1 MDLFSIFYNVSL
13 LITCLVHI
21 SSFSVAAQKEKLE
34 VEEPRLEGEDR
45 HIGHG
50 RHQSGGH
57 HRARVRYSSSYRVP
71 PQLLQRKGGIDLANK
86 THLIETDSVLIIYQL
101 RRLIYN
107 RSTENLAVCAG
118 PATGP
123 SLSSNRTQS
132 FNYFACPAEIGGTK
146 LTNSVND
153 ERSDVAS
160 YCCGSAPS
168 QTCCDK
174 ETFYRTYGHP
184 VPPSMVVIGVS
195 AAAGMIV
202 LALLTAVLFCI
213 KRPIRRDSTVSKVN
227 KKAAKSDFAGTPL
240 ILTAGPLTDSLG
252 SVYATSQQCPA
263 D

>member
-132 FNYFACPAEIGGTK
+132 FNYFACQQK
-146 LTNSVND
+146 L
-153 ERSDVAS
+153 E
-160 YCCGSAPS
+160 
-168 QTCCDK
+168 TCCDK